1 MDAGSAPSLDIAHLI
16 QVAVGPVFLLS
27 GIGVTLGVF
36 TTRLARIVDRARA
49 LEQEQE
55 SLQGRPQFTQIS
67 LRLKVLAR
75 RSRYISTAIT
85 LATLAAL
92 LVAATV
98 VLLFANAILNLKLAV
113 AIAVVFAASTLS
125 LTGALLVFLIEVRLA
140 TVTLRIDGHI

>member
-1 MDAGSAPSLDIAHLI
+1 MDTGPVPSLDIAHLI

-49 LEQEQE
+49 AEQEIE
-55 SLQGRPQFTQIS
+55 TLQNGAQQTQVR
-67 LRLKVLAR
+67 LRLKVLAKR
-75 RSRYISTAIT
+75 GRYISTAIT

-98 VLLFANAILNLKLAV
+98 VLLFANAILNLKLAI

>member
-1 MDAGSAPSLDIAHLI
+1 MDAGSSPSLDIAHLI

>member
-1 MDAGSAPSLDIAHLI
+1 MDPADVPSLDIAHLI

-49 LEQEQE
+49 AEAEPIRDSSHERLLAER
-55 SLQGRPQFTQIS
+55 LQ
-67 LRLKVLAR
+67 VLAR
-75 RSRYISTAIT
+75 RSRYISAAIT

-92 LVAATV
+92 LVATTV
-98 VLLFANAILNLKLAV
+98 VLLFANAILHLKLAV
-113 AIAVVFAASTLS
+113 AIAVIFAASTLS

-140 TVTLRIDGHI
+140 TVSLRIGGHI